1 MRLVKWQRLE
11 EEWANG
17 MLELKDI
24 ITKQFQKLLFENII
38 LNFCSSLIKIKPLK
52 ILNLKLK
59 F

>member
-1 MRLVKWQRLE
+1 MRLVKWQCLE

-24 ITKQFQKLLFENII
+24 ITKQFQKTFIQNII
-38 LNFCSSLIKIKPLK
+38 LNFCSALIKINPLK

>member
-24 ITKQFQKLLFENII
+24 ITKQFQKTFIQNII
-38 LNFCSSLIKIKPLK
+38 LNFCSALIKINTLK